1 MKVRLRQTVRSREA
15 GVLDGARERVPL
27 YAKLMWVIPW
37 RITGSLQTEA
47 GRIEAE
53 EQPAK
58 QMLYQV
64 THLLARPNAVERK
77 PPRRSDAKRK
87 PRSVMTTALRPGGR
101 SHKPR
106 EAWFRLS

>member
-15 GVLDGARERVPL
+15 GVLDEARERVPL
-27 YAKLMWVIPW
+27 YAKLMWIIPW
-37 RITGSLQTEA
+37 RITDSLRTEA
-47 GRIEAE
+47 GRIEADK
-53 EQPAK
+53 QPSK

-64 THLLARPNAVERK
+64 TLSLARPRAVERE
-77 PPRRSDAKRK
+77 PSHGRDAKRK
-87 PRSVMTTALRPGGR
+87 PRPVMATALRPDGR